1 MLRRH
6 IASLVLCLSVFPGV
20 VLAQPA
26 EKAASPLFLELN
38 ALQDV
43 GAACRLTFL
52 VRNETGQLIDQ
63 SIFETVIFDTSGG
76 VVSLSLFDF
85 RELPENRPRVRQF
98 ELPNM
103 ACSTVGQVLINGA
116 NSCLIDGVES
126 KICDKALSLSS
137 RQTVELLG

>member
-43 GAACRLTFL
+43 GSACRLTFL

-85 RELPENRPRVRQF
+85 RELPANRPRVRQF

-116 NSCLIDGVES
+116 NSCLVDGVES

>member
-43 GAACRLTFL
+43 GATCRLTFL

-116 NSCLIDGVES
+116 NSCLVDGVES